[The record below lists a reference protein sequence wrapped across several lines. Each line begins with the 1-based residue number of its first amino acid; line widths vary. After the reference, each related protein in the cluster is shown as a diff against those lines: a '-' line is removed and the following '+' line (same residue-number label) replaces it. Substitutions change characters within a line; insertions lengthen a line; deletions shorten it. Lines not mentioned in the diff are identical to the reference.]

1 MKIIVCYCFLA
12 AVIWSLDA
20 VTFQG
25 QNYAA
30 FLEYEQKFNLKF
42 KDDSEREYRFGVF
55 SNNLKEISQL
65 NVKYPEATFGITSFT
80 HLTKEEFSKRVMTER
95 PILLRNSEEFLPQNF
110 STKAPTYFDWR
121 SQNVVTSNK
130 DQEDCGSCYAFG
142 SAAVVESYTAIKTGV
157 LYDLS
162 EQQIVDCDIYSKGCT
177 YGYLNSA
184 LNVAKT
190 TGLVKASSYPYQD
203 RQGSCQSLNGP
214 KFKISNYIYLTDEN
228 AIANALYNNGPIL
241 FSMVCPSALQYYT
254 GGVFSMDE
262 GICMADK
269 IGYHSPVIVGYSS
282 DYWIVKNSWGTYW
295 GENGYLRLKRGINAC
310 DMTSEAIALQ

>member
-1 MKIIVCYCFLA
+1 MKIIACFCFLA
-12 AVIWSLDA
+12 AIIWSLDA
-20 VTFQG
+20 VTLQG

-30 FLEYEQKFNLKF
+30 FLDYEQKFNLKF
-42 KDDSEREYRFGVF
+42 KDNSEREYRFGVF
-55 SNNLKEISQL
+55 SRNLKEISQL

-95 PILLRNSEEFLPQNF
+95 PILPRNPEEFLPQNF

-121 SQNVVTSNK
+121 SQNVVTSIK

-142 SAAVVESYTAIKTGV
+142 SAAVVESYTAIKTRAF
-157 LYDLS
+157 
-162 EQQIVDCDIYSKGCT
+162 KGCT
-177 YGYLNSA
+177 YGYLKSA
-184 LNVAKT
+184 LNIAKT

-203 RQGSCQSLNGP
+203 RQGSCQSLSGP
-214 KFKISNYIYLTDEN
+214 QFKISNYIYLTDEN

-241 FSMVCPSALQYYT
+241 FLIVCPSALQHYT

-262 GICMADK
+262 EICMADK

-310 DMTSEAIALQ
+310 DMTSEAFALQ

>member
-121 SQNVVTSNK
+121 SQNVVTSIK
-130 DQEDCGSCYAFG
+130 DQ
-142 SAAVVESYTAIKTGV
+142 
-157 LYDLS
+157 
-162 EQQIVDCDIYSKGCT
+162 GCT

-228 AIANALYNNGPIL
+228 AIANAL
-241 FSMVCPSALQYYT
+241 
-254 GGVFSMDE
+254 
-262 GICMADK
+262 
-269 IGYHSPVIVGYSS
+269 
-282 DYWIVKNSWGTYW
+282 
-295 GENGYLRLKRGINAC
+295 
-310 DMTSEAIALQ
+310 